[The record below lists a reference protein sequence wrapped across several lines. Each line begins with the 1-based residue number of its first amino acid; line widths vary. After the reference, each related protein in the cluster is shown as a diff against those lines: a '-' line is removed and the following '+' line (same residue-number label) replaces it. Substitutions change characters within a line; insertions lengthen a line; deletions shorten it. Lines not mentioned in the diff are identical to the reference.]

1 MFKNESSLKLRSTP
15 KDSIEIY
22 FVFFRV
28 VLYFLRIFEI
38 CTNFWKL

>member
-22 FVFFRV
+22 FVFFSSSIV
-28 VLYFLRIFEI
+28 FSVHF
-38 CTNFWKL
+38 